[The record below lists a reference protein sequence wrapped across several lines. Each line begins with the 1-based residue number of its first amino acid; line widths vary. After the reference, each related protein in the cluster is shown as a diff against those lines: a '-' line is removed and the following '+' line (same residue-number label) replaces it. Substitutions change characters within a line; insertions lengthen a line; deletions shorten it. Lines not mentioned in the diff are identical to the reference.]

1 MKENSLAIVMYH
13 YVRDLKNSRYPE
25 IKGFDI
31 SEFKAQI
38 EFFKANYKSAMKE
51 NSLAIV
57 MYHYVRDLKNSRYP
71 EIKGFDI
78 SEFKAQI
85 EFFKANYNI
94 ITMEQLIS
102 AITPPPVN
110 LNVIL

>member
-31 SEFKAQI
+31 SEFK
-38 EFFKANYKSAMKE
+38 S
-51 NSLAIV
+51 
-57 MYHYVRDLKNSRYP
+57 
-71 EIKGFDI
+71 
-78 SEFKAQI
+78 QI

-110 LNVIL
+110 LNAIL